1 MIEGYLV
8 QSSEGPARKYYRM
21 SEDGRETIDHWRT
34 EWREFASSVHAVLN
48 GGGR

>member
-21 SEDGRETIDHWRT
+21 SPLGRKTLRS
-34 EWREFASSVHAVLN
+34 WREDWDSFSQAVDEVLN
-48 GGGR
+48 GGER

>member
-21 SEDGRETIDHWRT
+21 SDRGRKTLDQWRT
-34 EWREFASSVHAVLN
+34 EWQEFRSSVDGVLN
-48 GGGR
+48 GGKR